1 MNAITGVALAPTES
15 DFGRELVARAL
26 LPEAALERAQ
36 RLQSQSGE
44 RFVVLLSKLGLL
56 SEQAVAEALSAYLGL
71 PLVTESDLPR
81 TPVRSALAPKFLK
94 QAMVLPIAESPERV
108 VLAVTDPLDSDTL
121 DAVRY
126 AADRPVEIRIA
137 TPSAISKALAQL
149 QGDSQ
154 SAALSRR
161 VDDHAGDVRATD
173 AERLRDL
180 SSDAPVIKLVNLW
193 IDGAVEA
200 RASDIHI
207 EATEHAVRVRY
218 RIDGT
223 LQDIE
228 ELPPHLGAPV
238 SSRIKVM
245 AKLNIAERRLPQ
257 DGKFRTA
264 VRGKEIDFRVS
275 IVPSVHGESI
285 VLRIL
290 DRNQVALDFGA
301 LGFDGDA
308 LRRYLSVLQR
318 PHGILLVTGPTGS
331 GKTTTL
337 YTSLLHV
344 RTPGIKILT
353 VEDPVE
359 YQLEGINQ
367 TQVQPQI
374 GLTFASALRS
384 FLRHDPDV
392 ILVGEIR
399 DSETARI
406 AVQAALTGHLV
417 LSTLHTN
424 DAVGAVTRLLDMG
437 VEDYLIAS
445 TVNGIA
451 AQRLVKRL
459 CPRCRVPYT
468 LTPEL
473 AHGYG
478 LDRTEPVIFY
488 KPGGCP
494 ACGGTGFSGR
504 SAITEMLLTTE
515 PLRQLVMRHAEAG
528 ALLRQAEADGM
539 ETMYRNG
546 LRKCCDGI
554 TTIDEVLRVTSMA

>member
-1 MNAITGVALAPTES
+1 MNAITAIRPEATEAA
-15 DFGRELVARAL
+15 FGRALVARAA
-26 LPEAALERAQ
+26 LPEAALERAL
-36 RLQSQSGE
+36 RLQGESGE
-44 RFVVLLSKLGLL
+44 RLVVLLSKLGLL
-56 SEQAVAEALSAYLGL
+56 SEEAVAESLSAHLGL
-71 PLVTESDLPR
+71 PLVTDSDLPR
-81 TPVRSALAPKFLK
+81 TPVRSTLSPKFLK
-94 QAMVLPIAESPERV
+94 QAMALPILESPDRL
-108 VLAVTDPLDSDTL
+108 VLAVTDPLDREAL

-126 AADRPVEIRIA
+126 AAERPVEIRIA
-137 TPSAISKALAQL
+137 TPSIISKGLAQL
-149 QGDSQ
+149 QGGSQ
-154 SAALSRR
+154 SAALTRR
-161 VDDHAGDVRATD
+161 VDDNAGAVRATD

-207 EATEHAVRVRY
+207 EATEHTVRVRY
-218 RIDGT
+218 RIDGS
-223 LQDIE
+223 LQDVE
-228 ELPPHLGAPV
+228 ELPPHLGAPA

-290 DRNQVALDFGA
+290 DRNQVALDFAA
-301 LGFDGDA
+301 LGFEGDA
-308 LRRYLSVLQR
+308 LQRYLSVLQR

-337 YTSLLHV
+337 YTSLLQV
-344 RTPGIKILT
+344 RNPGIKILT

-399 DSETARI
+399 DTETARI

-459 CPRCRVPYT
+459 CQHCRVPHV
-468 LTPEL
+468 LAPEL
-473 AHGYG
+473 ARGYG
-478 LDRTEPVIFY
+478 FDPGEPVTVY
-488 KPGGCP
+488 RPGGCP
-494 ACGGTGFSGR
+494 VCGGTGFAGR
-504 SAITEMLLTTE
+504 SAITEVLTLTE
-515 PLRQLVMRHAEAG
+515 ELRQLVMRHAESG

-546 LRKCCDGI
+546 LRKCRDGI